1 MRKFIKKYEGD
12 IIILVTNLTLALAF
26 VIVYLNR

>member
-12 IIILVTNLTLALAF
+12 IIIVVANLTLALAF